1 MGKYL
6 YFALGSIP
14 IWLSKHNIDDL
25 IPECIKATCP
35 NTRVIID
42 CAEIRTKQPSSLVL
56 KSQLC
61 SSHNR
66 THTFKCLLGIAPHGA
81 VHLIVSLYTGCIYDV
96 EITKLSEFLDHIEP
110 GDDVMADKGFTI
122 RKLLAEKDVT
132 LNIPPFLSSNGRFTG
147 KEIQDTE
154 QIACLRIHVERMN
167 KQIKEN
173 HLFDSSVP
181 MSLAGSIN
189 QLWTVACLIGNFKG
203 PTGKAWAQS
212 LSKDN

>member
-1 MGKYL
+1 
-6 YFALGSIP
+6 
-14 IWLSKHNIDDL
+14 
-25 IPECIKATCP
+25 
-35 NTRVIID
+35 
-42 CAEIRTKQPSSLVL
+42 
-56 KSQLC
+56 
-61 SSHNR
+61 
-66 THTFKCLLGIAPHGA
+66 LLGIAPHGA
-81 VHLIVSLYTGCIYDV
+81 VHLIFSLYTGCISDV

-181 MSLAGSIN
+181 ISLAGSIN

-212 LSKDN
+212 LNKDN